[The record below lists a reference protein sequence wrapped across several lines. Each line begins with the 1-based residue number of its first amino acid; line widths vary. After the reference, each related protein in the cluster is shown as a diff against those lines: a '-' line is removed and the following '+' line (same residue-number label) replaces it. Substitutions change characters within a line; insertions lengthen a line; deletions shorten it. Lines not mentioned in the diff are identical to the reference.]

1 MKRRVPIVATL
12 IVAAAVATMIA
23 LGVWQLRRAEWKEDL
38 LAQYRQAQA
47 MSSNVPWPRSEAEL
61 ERALFRW
68 SQFDCQR
75 VLGIRVTAATSADGE
90 PGVAQVARCAI
101 DGGGEAEV
109 ALGWSGPTGQVRWEG
124 GEVSGIHSAAW
135 THHGGSAESCSAS
148 ASATT
153 SAPTI
158 MVRNAAGP
166 SPTLNPVRSSP
177 QARQRSANRVQP
189 ENSVRA
195 PHWGQ
200 KPKRAASVSP
210 GCPFGG
216 SGASAM
222 SAQWYSAPHPP
233 QT

>member
-75 VLGIRVTAATSADGE
+75 VLAIRTTAATSADGE
-90 PGVAQVARCAI
+90 KGVAQIARCAI

-124 GEVSGIHSAAW
+124 GEVSGIIGARGVLHTAQVPQ
-135 THHGGSAESCSAS
+135 GLKPL
-148 ASATT
+148 
-153 SAPTI
+153 APPDPNEVPNNHL
-158 MVRNAAGP
+158 MYAGQWFFFAL
-166 SPTLNPVRSSP
+166 TALVIYVLALRKRWRA
-177 QARQRSANRVQP
+177 QA
-189 ENSVRA
+189 
-195 PHWGQ
+195 
-200 KPKRAASVSP
+200 
-210 GCPFGG
+210 
-216 SGASAM
+216 
-222 SAQWYSAPHPP
+222 
-233 QT
+233 